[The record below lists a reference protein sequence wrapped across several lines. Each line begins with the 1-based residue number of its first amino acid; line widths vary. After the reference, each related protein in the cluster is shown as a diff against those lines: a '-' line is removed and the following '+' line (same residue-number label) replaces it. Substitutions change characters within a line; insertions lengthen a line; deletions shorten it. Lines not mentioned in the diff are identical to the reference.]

1 MISRFFRQN
10 QARLRLAAIKHAER
24 CAASAQA
31 KIQGK
36 ITDKASIL
44 DDLSVSKTHFTDN
57 QLFLTI

>member
-24 CAASAQA
+24 CAAYAQA

-36 ITDKASIL
+36 ITDKASIFI
-44 DDLSVSKTHFTDN
+44 DVSVNDKDFAKCSDW
-57 QLFLTI
+57 

>member
-1 MISRFFRQN
+1 M
-10 QARLRLAAIKHAER
+10 AAIKHAER

-36 ITDKASIL
+36 ITDKASVL